1 MARVYVSSTYSD
13 LMDCRMAVSAAL
25 RKLGHEDVVM
35 EHYAAD
41 ARRPLDRCLA
51 DIDTCDLYIGIFAR
65 RYGYIPPGQ
74 QRAITELEWLHARGK
89 IDCLIFLL
97 AENAPWPKDRIEI
110 GAIHQI
116 AAMREELK
124 QHSGVAEFT
133 GPLDLAAEVT
143 TAVALWQTSTRTPRE
158 IQLAPPLPSHY
169 IERPDVLTGITRE
182 LLDDRSGQ
190 PGVLVVS
197 ALHGLGGIGKTAA
210 ATAIAHDPAIRV
222 HFRNGTLWA
231 TLGQNPDLLSH
242 LTAWIHALG
251 DPEYRPTTTIA
262 ATSYLRTL
270 LYPTATLLIVDDAW
284 EFEHVAPFV
293 AGGPRCR
300 LLVTTRRAGVADELG
315 ARVYSIAEMTPN
327 EAVQLLR
334 KRVETARGGR
344 PLSAAELENAAAL
357 ARDTGYL
364 PLAVALMGGLVARGY
379 PWMDARAA
387 LQREQTR
394 TRVGSH
400 AQTAVE
406 ASLQLSLDYLRKIDP
421 AARENIAWLGVLA
434 DDVVINA
441 RMASTIWGMPPT
453 AASRLLN
460 ALADDAI
467 VQRNKLEFR
476 VHDVMHDTLQS
487 VLTADATDGVGMDL
501 ASAHRE
507 LLSRYGRTIPAN
519 RWDQLEDDGYIHS
532 HLIWHFEQ
540 AGDIESIHALLRLT
554 NEDGQHAWS
563 VARDRLGQAAGFISD
578 LKVAWRLVSDDAAF
592 SLGEQCRCALVMASL
607 HSLAQ
612 VITPK
617 MVDMLVR
624 QNIWLPAKA
633 LNYLRNSTDSHRRG
647 AALLPL
653 IPLLLERSTDAD
665 KGGTRDDLTHTLME
679 EVESA
684 IAAGANSMLCAR
696 LLLAMAMQFGEPR
709 CQRLLERAIAYTDGK
724 PGTLRGLA
732 RDIRGLRDTLLQR
745 AAENCYSIEDPFV
758 RAESLIEVVADFPSP
773 EMKAKWA
780 HVVERMTEALFNAT
794 GESKPKHSA
803 RVAAKTAPKSP
814 PMPERGPG
822 LVQDDRGTAALL
834 EIPVT
839 PLHEHKHID
848 RRARLLEWLFDL
860 KIVTSSDWF
869 LRMANSLATDDR
881 KHVIDHLRDQRRA
894 GEANKDRAA
903 GDARERFDSLLADRN
918 SSDLDELVSL
928 VPLLPDGHNQAVGDI
943 MHAYGYLV
951 GEEQGELLTRLAPY
965 ATESARRGVIEKV
978 AKQCWRIPVG
988 AQCLL
993 ANLDPEA
1000 ERRKRFDEIVASLNS
1015 LPDVE
1020 PAMIALIRVAPPEVV
1035 HRAVRSLQR
1044 IDDTAEQVGAVFVVT
1059 PWLTD
1064 GLSAEMTAFLEH
1076 RSANRAQLVTLT
1088 RMVVE
1093 LSDAMK
1099 GGVLIDFIREAARI
1113 SSEWWIVEAL
1123 TLTMLRLHDRAR
1135 LTTILR
1141 AVKHI
1146 TALDLKARLVQRL
1159 AVRMAR
1165 LGYVED
1171 AKDAAEMV
1179 PLVRDRWIILADLAA
1194 DLATA
1199 GQTAD
1204 AQKVVAAIAHPEER
1218 GKAAA
1223 EVALHV
1229 AARGQVQQARAIVE
1243 GISNELWRTWIE
1255 ERLDLIHDERSIVV
1269 VPQKK
1274 TASVAFQSSE
1284 ELDLESVQTL
1294 ARDLLAQ
1301 QPTCGELQAVRDAA
1315 ASGDVQEAIRTIK
1328 NFWRAKFQD
1337 DRTYLEVIAEQP
1349 RPKLLKAFH
1358 EMAPLL
1364 TPALSSTDAER
1375 FVSAVREVATWWP

>member
-1 MARVYVSSTYSD
+1 
-13 LMDCRMAVSAAL
+13 MAVSAAL
-25 RKLGHEDVVM
+25 RKLGHEDVAM

-51 DIDTCDLYIGIFAR
+51 DIDTCDLYIGVFAR

-74 QRAITELEWLHARGK
+74 QRAITEIEYLHARGK

-97 AENAPWPKDRIEI
+97 AENAPWPEDRIEV
-110 GAIHQI
+110 AAVSRI
-116 AAMREELK
+116 AALREDLK
-124 QHSGVAEFT
+124 HQTGVAEFT

-143 TAVALWQTSTRTPRE
+143 TAVALWQASTRTTRA
-158 IQLAPPLPSHY
+158 IQLAPPLPAHY
-169 IERPDVLTGITRE
+169 IERPDILTGITNQ
-182 LLDDRSGQ
+182 LLDDRSEQ

-210 ATAIAHDPAIRV
+210 ATAIAHDPAIRA

-270 LYPTATLLIVDDAW
+270 LYPTTTLMIVDDAW

-300 LLVTTRRAGVADELG
+300 LLVTTRRAEVADGLG

-327 EAVQLLR
+327 EAVRLLR
-334 KRVETARGGR
+334 KRVETARGGSS
-344 PLSAAELENAAAL
+344 LSAAEVESAAAL

-379 PWMDARAA
+379 PWAEARAA
-387 LQREQTR
+387 FQREQDR
-394 TRVGSH
+394 RARGASD

-421 AARENIAWLGVLA
+421 ATWESVAWLGVLA

-441 RMASTIWGMPPT
+441 RMASIIWGMSPA

-467 VQRNKLEFR
+467 VQRNNLEFR
-476 VHDVMHDTLQS
+476 VHDVMHDTLRG
-487 VLTADATDGVGMDL
+487 VLTADGPDGMGVDL
-501 ASAHRE
+501 VDAHRQ
-507 LLSRYGRTIPAN
+507 LLSRYGRTIAAN
-519 RWDQLEDDGYIHS
+519 RWDQLVDDGYIHS

-540 AGDIESIHALLRLT
+540 AGDVESIHALMRLT
-554 NEDGQHAWS
+554 NEDGQHAWF

-578 LKVAWRLVSDDAAF
+578 LNVAWRLASDEARP
-592 SLGEQCRCALVMASL
+592 SLGEQCRYAMVLASL

-617 MVDMLVR
+617 MVDALVR

-633 LNYLRNSTDSHRRG
+633 VDYLRNSTNSHRRG
-647 AALLPL
+647 AALLQL
-653 IPLLLERSTDAD
+653 IPLLLERSADAD
-665 KGGTRDDLTHTLME
+665 GNYRDDLVHTLME
-679 EVESA
+679 EVEGV
-684 IAAGANSMLCAR
+684 IASGANSMLCAQ
-696 LLLAMAMQFGEPR
+696 LLLMMAMQFGEPR
-709 CQRLLERAIAYTDGK
+709 RQQLLERAITYTDGK

-732 RDIRGLRDTLLQR
+732 REVRGLLRDTLLQR
-745 AAENCYSIEDPFV
+745 AAENCYSIHDLFA
-758 RAESLIEVVADFPSP
+758 RTESLIGVVAEFPSP
-773 EMKAKWA
+773 AMKTQWA
-780 HVVERMTEALFNAT
+780 PAVERMTEELFTAI

-803 RVAAKTAPKSP
+803 REKKKPKST
-814 PMPERGPG
+814 PMPEPVPGLGLAGPG
-822 LVQDDRGTAALL
+822 LAVVFGEPPKAEAERQIGRHA
-834 EIPVT
+834 V
-839 PLHEHKHID
+839 
-848 RRARLLEWLFDL
+848 LLEWLFDL
-860 KIVTSSDWF
+860 EIVTRRDWF
-869 LRMANSLATDDR
+869 LRLAKSLSEDDR
-881 KHVIDHLRDQRRA
+881 KHVVDRVRDRRRV
-894 GEANKDRAA
+894 GEANENRTV
-903 GDARERFDSLLADRN
+903 GDARKRFDSLLADRN
-918 SSDLDELVSL
+918 AADLDEIVSL
-928 VPLLPDGHNQAVGDI
+928 IPLLADSHDQAVADVI
-943 MHAYGYLV
+943 DAYSYLKD
-951 GEEQGELLTRLAPY
+951 EELGELLTRLARY
-965 ATESARRGVIEKV
+965 TTEFALPDAIERVARHCR
-978 AKQCWRIPVG
+978 QMPVG

-993 ANLDPEA
+993 ANLKPEA
-1000 ERRKRFDEIVASLNS
+1000 ERKKQFDEIVASLNS
-1015 LPDVE
+1015 LPRDVE
-1020 PAMIALIRVAPPEVV
+1020 PAMIAVIRVAPPEIA

-1044 IDDTAEQVGAVFVVT
+1044 ISDTAEQLGAVFVVA

-1064 GLSAEMTAFLEH
+1064 GLSAEMTAFLED
-1076 RSANRAQLVTLT
+1076 RAGKRDQIVTLT

-1099 GGVLIDFIREAARI
+1099 GGVLIDFVREAARI

-1123 TLTMLRLHDRAR
+1123 TLTMLRIDDRER

-1159 AVRMAR
+1159 SVRMAG
-1165 LGYVED
+1165 LGYVDD
-1171 AKDAAEMV
+1171 AMDAAEMV
-1179 PLVRDRWIILADLAA
+1179 PLVRDRWIILADLAT
-1194 DLATA
+1194 DLATT
-1199 GQTAD
+1199 GRTAD
-1204 AQKVVAAIAHPEER
+1204 ALKVVAAIAHPEER

-1223 EVALHV
+1223 EVALHI
-1229 AARGQVQQARAIVE
+1229 AALGHVQQALSIAD
-1243 GISNELWRTWIE
+1243 GISNELWRTWIH
-1255 ERLDLIHDERSIVV
+1255 ERLDLIRDDRPIVA
-1269 VPQKK
+1269 VPRKN
-1274 TASVAFQSSE
+1274 TASVAFRSAE
-1284 ELDLESVQTL
+1284 EVDIESIQILV
-1294 ARDLLAQ
+1294 RDLLAQ
-1301 QPTCGELQAVRDAA
+1301 QPTRRELQAVRNAVAD
-1315 ASGDVQEAIRTIK
+1315 GDVKEVIHAI
-1328 NFWRAKFQD
+1328 NDFWRAKFQD

-1349 RPKLLKAFH
+1349 RPKLLKALY

-1364 TPALSSTDAER
+1364 TPALSPGDAES
-1375 FVSAVREVATWWP
+1375 FVSAVRDVATWWP